1 MIYFIL
7 VAILLIILIELRF
20 EPRIKFLNNY
30 DNFVIL
36 LLYNSKEENK
46 YIQVVKP
53 LFFIYWKHK
62 GY

>member
-53 LFFIYWKHK
+53 LFIYWKHK
-62 GY
+62 GYQ

>member
-1 MIYFIL
+1 MICFIL
-7 VAILLIILIELRF
+7 VAILLIILIKLRF

-46 YIQVVKP
+46 YIQVVKT
-53 LFFIYWKHK
+53 LFIYWKHK